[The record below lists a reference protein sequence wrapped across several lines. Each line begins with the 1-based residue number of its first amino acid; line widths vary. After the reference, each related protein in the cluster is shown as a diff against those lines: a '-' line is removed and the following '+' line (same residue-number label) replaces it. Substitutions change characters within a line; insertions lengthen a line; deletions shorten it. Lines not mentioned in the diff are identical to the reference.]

1 MKPYE
6 AIVFDL
12 GGTLIEYAGKFDSW
26 PDLEAP
32 GLRAAHAYLRQEGVQ
47 LPLVTQFEAAGFE
60 LLPGRWEQAKAGI
73 KNLTVP
79 ILLVAILDQFE
90 GDQPEFSLLNAAAR
104 QYEEAICTGAEPVP
118 DSQELLAQLKA
129 SGYRLGLISNT
140 MFSGQAHIEDL
151 RKFGM
156 LSYFDAML
164 FSADTNK
171 WKPAPDPFLQVA
183 SDLNARID
191 STLFVGDDPGADVAG
206 AKGAGM
212 DVVHFASSDRF
223 PPLDGVVPDATIY
236 ELVELPTVLE
246 TLNS

>member
-12 GGTLIEYAGKFDSW
+12 GGTLIEYAGKFDNW

-32 GLRAAHAYLRQEGVQ
+32 GMRAAHEFLRQEGVQ
-47 LPLVTQFEAAGFE
+47 VPPVSQFEAAGFE
-60 LLPGRWEQAKAGI
+60 LLPGRWEQAKMGI

-79 ILLVAILDQFE
+79 ILLAGIFDQFE
-90 GDQPEFSLLNAAAR
+90 GDMPEFPLLDAAAR
-104 QYEEAICTGAEPVP
+104 HYEKAICAGAEPIP
-118 DSQELLAQLKA
+118 HSQELLAQLKA
-129 SGYRLGLISNT
+129 AGYRLGLISNT
-140 MFSGQAHIEDL
+140 MFSGQAHLDDL

-164 FSADTNK
+164 FSADTNM
-171 WKPAPDPFLQVA
+171 WKPAPGPFLQIV
-183 SDLNARID
+183 SELRARAD

-223 PPLDGVVPDATIY
+223 PPLDGVDPDATIY
-236 ELVELPTVLE
+236 ELVELPNVLE